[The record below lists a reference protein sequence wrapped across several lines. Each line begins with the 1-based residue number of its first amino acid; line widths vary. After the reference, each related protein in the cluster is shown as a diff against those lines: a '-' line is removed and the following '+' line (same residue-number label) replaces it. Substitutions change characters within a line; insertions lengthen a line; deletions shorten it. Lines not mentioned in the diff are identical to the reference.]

1 MGEKCKNMSNHNDL
15 VKVKEIKGLE
25 ERLFERAAEAHFIL
39 KDGIVVKS
47 NRHARR
53 IFLSEDTEWIGFDP
67 FDRESGLFKYLPDE
81 ESLLKTK
88 LVKARESGKVIKM
101 KILSR
106 RVDGIEFHSELKIT
120 QVQDGIEDLQ
130 VQDISERMYFDRAIR
145 ESEER
150 FRKLS
155 QFAMEGIA
163 IIKNGIIKD
172 ANDQFAV
179 MFGHD
184 KVPIGD
190 NILEYIDDRDWQRLA
205 ARRNWGMHCEL
216 RGKTKQGKPIYLEAT
231 RSESGKDDEQ
241 LLMVYDITDRKR
253 TEFDLLQTKERFR
266 MLVESSPI
274 GLFLIVEGRIKYT
287 NAGGLD
293 IMNQR
298 VEDSVYDELF
308 TSFFKGKEKDIIN
321 EDLEKVR
328 EGERPPYR
336 EVMMSL
342 QDDTEKEVGIRM
354 SLSFHDRQPAIQV
367 TINDLSTRIQLIR
380 EQMRATHAEESNVML
395 KEEIKKHKQTQA
407 KLREAEEL
415 NRSIIESS
423 IDMIVAFD
431 MKGNLMQ
438 YNHAF
443 AVEFG
448 LDPTKNKKIK
458 FNKLLANNDDAKEV
472 WDGLRNRNYYSGE
485 VVGKRLSG
493 ESFSIFISVATMRDE
508 DGMELGAMG
517 VGRDVTDLKIAEE
530 ELKASEER
538 YRDILDH
545 ASDIIFVVDSHGSFT
560 YANPSFFKKLG
571 YTEKTIATITI
582 HDVYED
588 LPRTKKSWL
597 KSLDGDEGERV
608 FIGSEG
614 ERLTMIGGTTAQY
627 DSNRNPVG
635 LRGIY
640 LDISEILIQRSK
652 AKVSEA
658 KLNAIFDTTENL
670 LMFTLNKGSQITSYN
685 QNFINE
691 VNEIFEGKL
700 NLNDHFIDVMNNRIS
715 DESGAKD
722 MPYFSKAF
730 NGIAQDF
737 EVPILDQNNIERWYQ
752 IFLNPITFNNEVNEI
767 SCISYEITDRKEA
780 DKKIR
785 LALKEK
791 EVLLQE
797 VHHRVKNNLQ
807 VISSLMNL
815 QRSFVSDPTLVQV
828 LEESQS
834 RISTMSYIHESL
846 YRNADFSS
854 ISFGEYLDRLST
866 NLINTYSTPDC
877 KVNYMPV
884 LDKVNLPLDQAIPC
898 GLIVNELVS
907 NVCKYAFKGRKNGDF
922 HLRVQ
927 EIGGRVEIEVSDN
940 GVGLPKDFDEKKGD
954 SLGIYLIHALV
965 EQLGGEIKIE
975 SAKQG
980 RKGSSFL
987 ISFESQNQT

>member
-1 MGEKCKNMSNHNDL
+1 MGIKCRNLNNHNDL
-15 VKVKEIKGLE
+15 VVVKELKGLE
-25 ERLFERAAEAHFIL
+25 EKLFERAPEAHFIL
-39 KDGIVVKS
+39 KDGVVVKS

-53 IFLSEDTEWIGFDP
+53 IFHTEDVEWLGFDP
-67 FDRESGLFKYLPDE
+67 FDSNEGLFKYLPDE
-81 ESLLKTK
+81 ENILKTK
-88 LVKARESGKVIKM
+88 LTKARKTGKVIKM
-101 KILSR
+101 KILSKR
-106 RVDGIEFHSELKIT
+106 IDGIEFHSELKIA
-120 QVQDGIEDLQ
+120 QIQDGIEDLQ
-130 VQDISERMYFDRAIR
+130 IQDISERIYFDRAIR

-190 NILEYIDDRDWQRLA
+190 SVLEYIDDRDWQRLA
-205 ARRNWGMHCEL
+205 AKRNWGMHCEL
-216 RGKTKQGKPIYLEAT
+216 RGLTKQGKPIYLEAT
-231 RSESGKDDEQ
+231 RSESGKDNEQ

-253 TEFDLLQTKERFR
+253 IEFDLLQTKERFR

-298 VEDSVYDELF
+298 FEDSIYDELF
-308 TSFFKGKEKDIIN
+308 TKFFRNKEKDIISD
-321 EDLEKVR
+321 DLEKVR

-342 QDDTEKEVGIRM
+342 QDGSEKEVGIRM
-354 SLSFHDRQPAIQV
+354 SLSFHDRQPAIQI
-367 TINDLSTRIQLIR
+367 TINDLSTRIQLMR
-380 EQMRATHAEESNVML
+380 EQLRATLAEESNLML
-395 KEEIKKHKQTQA
+395 KEEIKKHKQTQS

-448 LDPTKNKKIK
+448 IDHTKKKNIK
-458 FNKLLANNDDAKEV
+458 FNKLLAKKEEAQEV
-472 WDGLRNRNYYSGE
+472 WDWLRNRNYYSGE
-485 VVGKRLSG
+485 VLGKRLSG
-493 ESFSIFISVATMRDE
+493 ETFSMFISVATMRDE
-508 DGMELGAMG
+508 EGKELGAMG

-538 YRDILDH
+538 YRDILDN
-545 ASDIIFVVDSHGSFT
+545 ASDIIFVVDSYGAFT
-560 YANPSFFKKLG
+560 YANPAFFEKLG
-571 YTEKTIATITI
+571 YTEETIASVTI

-588 LPRTKKSWL
+588 LPITKKNWL
-597 KSLDGDEGERV
+597 KKLDGDEGERV
-608 FIGSEG
+608 LVGSGG
-614 ERLTMIGGTTAQY
+614 ERLTMIGGTTTQY
-627 DSNRNPVG
+627 DTNGAPVG

-640 LDISEILIQRSK
+640 LDISEMLRQKSK

-658 KLNAIFDTTENL
+658 KLNAIFNTTENL
-670 LMFTLNKGSQITSYN
+670 LMFTLNKYRQITSYN
-685 QNFINE
+685 QNFKNMVDE
-691 VNEIFEGKL
+691 LFDG
-700 NLNDHFIDVMNNRIS
+700 NLDQKTNFIETIKKRIS
-715 DESGAKD
+715 EDSGVKD
-722 MPYFSKAF
+722 TPYFSKAF
-730 NGIAQDF
+730 SGIAQDF
-737 EVPILDQNNIERWYQ
+737 EVPIFDQNQNERWYQ
-752 IFLNPITFNNEVNEI
+752 IFLNPISFNDEVSEI
-767 SCISYEITDRKEA
+767 SCITYDITDRKEA

-791 EVLLQE
+791 EILLQE

-815 QRSFVSDPTLVQV
+815 QRSFVSDPSLVHV

-854 ISFGEYLDRLST
+854 ISFSEYLDRLSK
-866 NLINTYSTPDC
+866 NLVNSYSTPDC
-877 KVNYMPV
+877 KVHYKPN
-884 LDKVNLPLDQAIPC
+884 LDEVKLPLDQAIPC

-907 NVCKYAFKGRKNGDF
+907 NVLKYAFKGRVEGDF
-922 HLRVQ
+922 YLRVQ
-927 EIGGRVEIEVSDN
+927 EKRGRVEIEVADN
-940 GVGLPKDFDEKKGD
+940 GVGLPKNFEEKKSD
-954 SLGIYLIHALV
+954 SLGIYLIYALI
-965 EQLGGEIKIE
+965 EQLGGEIIIE
-975 SAKQG
+975 STNQG
-980 RKGSSFL
+980 REGSSFL
-987 ISFESQNQT
+987 ISFDIQNQT

>member
-1 MGEKCKNMSNHNDL
+1 MAVKCKNLNNHNDL
-15 VKVKEIKGLE
+15 AAVKDLKGLE
-25 ERLFERAAEAHFIL
+25 EKLFERAAEAHFIL
-39 KDGIVVKS
+39 KDGVVVKS

-53 IFLSEDTEWIGFDP
+53 IFHNENIDWVGFDP
-67 FDRESGLFKYLPDE
+67 FHPEEGLFKYLPDE
-81 ESLLKTK
+81 ESLLKSK
-88 LVKARESGKVIKM
+88 LEKARETGKVIKM
-101 KILSR
+101 KILSK
-106 RVDGIEFHSELKIT
+106 RVDGIEFHSELKIA
-120 QVQDGIEDLQ
+120 QIQDGIEDLQ

-163 IIKNGIIKD
+163 IIRDGIIKD

-190 NILEYIDDRDWQRLA
+190 NIIDYIDDRDWQRLF

-216 RGKTKQGKPIYLEAT
+216 RGLTKQGKPIYLEAT
-231 RSESGKDDEQ
+231 RSESGKDSEQ

-253 TEFDLLQTKERFR
+253 IEFDLLQTKERFR

-274 GLFLIVEGRIKYT
+274 GLFLVVDGRIKYT

-293 IMNQR
+293 ILNER
-298 VEDSVYDELF
+298 IEDSVYDELF
-308 TSFFKGKEKDIIN
+308 TSFFKGKEKDIIS

-336 EVMMSL
+336 EVMISL
-342 QDDTEKEVGIRM
+342 LDSSEKEVGVRM
-354 SLSFHDRQPAIQV
+354 SLSLHDRQPAIQV
-367 TINDLSTRIQLIR
+367 TVNDLSTRIQLMR
-380 EQMRATHAEESNVML
+380 EQVRATLAEESNVML
-395 KEEIKKHKQTQA
+395 KEEIEKHKQTQV

-431 MKGNLMQ
+431 MKGNTLQ

-448 LDPTKNKKIK
+448 IDPTKKHDLKFNQIISNKKD
-458 FNKLLANNDDAKEV
+458 LQAV
-472 WDGLRNRNYYSGE
+472 WDGVKNRNYYSGE

-493 ESFSIFISVATMRDE
+493 EKFSMFISVATMRDE
-508 DGMELGAMG
+508 EGKELGAMG
-517 VGRDVTDLKIAEE
+517 VGRDITDLKIAEQ

-538 YRDILDH
+538 YRDILDN
-545 ASDIIFVVDSHGSFT
+545 ASDIIYVVDSYGSFT
-560 YANPSFFKKLG
+560 YANPAFFEKLG
-571 YTEKTIATITI
+571 YTEKTIADVTIKDI
-582 HDVYED
+582 YEGA
-588 LPRTKKSWL
+588 PKGKNWIN
-597 KSLDGDEGERV
+597 KMDGLQGEQV
-608 FIGSEG
+608 FLGTNG
-614 ERLTMIGGTTAQY
+614 ERLTVIGGTTAQY
-627 DSNRNPVG
+627 DSKGTPVG
-635 LRGIY
+635 LRGIH
-640 LDISEILIQRSK
+640 LDITEMIKQRSK

-658 KLNAIFDTTENL
+658 KLNAIFNTTENL
-670 LMFTLNKGSQITSYN
+670 LMFTLNKERQITSYN
-685 QNFINE
+685 ENFKNITDQM
-691 VNEIFEGKL
+691 FEDPLDYSG
-700 NLNDHFIDVMNNRIS
+700 HFIDFMNQRIS
-715 DESGAKD
+715 DESGVKD
-722 MPYFSKAF
+722 EPYFTKAF

-737 EVPILDQNNIERWYQ
+737 EVPFSDREGVERWYH
-752 IFLNPITFNNEVNEI
+752 IFLNPISFNEEVNEI
-767 SCISYEITDRKEA
+767 SCIAYEITDRKES

-791 EVLLQE
+791 EILLQE

-828 LEESQS
+828 LDESQS

-846 YRNADFSS
+846 YRNTDFSS
-854 ISFGEYLDRLST
+854 ISFAEYLDRLST
-866 NLINTYSTPDC
+866 NLVNSYSTPDC
-877 KVNYMPV
+877 KVNYIPT
-884 LDKVNLPLDQAIPC
+884 LDEVNLPLDQAIPC

-907 NVCKYAFKGRKNGDF
+907 NVLKYAFKGRSEGDF
-922 HLRVQ
+922 YLIVQ
-927 EIGGRVEIEVSDN
+927 EVKGVVEIEVADN
-940 GVGLPKDFDEKKGD
+940 GVGLPENFHDKKND
-954 SLGIYLIHALV
+954 SLGIYLIYALI

-975 SAKQG
+975 STSDG
-980 RKGSSFL
+980 REGSSFL
-987 ISFESQNQT
+987 ISFDLQN

>member
-1 MGEKCKNMSNHNDL
+1 MENL
-15 VKVKEIKGLE
+15 KGLE
-25 ERLFERAAEAHFIL
+25 EKLFERAAEAHFIL

-47 NRHARR
+47 NRHAKR
-53 IFLSEDTEWIGFDP
+53 IFHVDEDEWAGFNP
-67 FDRESGLFKYLPDE
+67 FDSEKGLFKYLPDE
-81 ESLLKTK
+81 ESLLKSK
-88 LVKARESGKVIKM
+88 LDKARQTGKVIKM

-106 RVDGIEFHSELKIT
+106 RDDGIEFHSELKIA
-120 QVQDGIEDLQ
+120 QIQDNIEDLQ
-130 VQDISERMYFDRAIR
+130 IQDISERMYFDRAIR

-190 NILEYIDDRDWQRLA
+190 NILDYIDDRDWQRLS

-216 RGKTKQGKPIYLEAT
+216 RGITKQGKPIYVEAT
-231 RSESGKDDEQ
+231 RSESGKDGEQ

-253 TEFDLLQTKERFR
+253 IEFDLLQTKERFR

-274 GLFLIVEGRIKYT
+274 GLFLVVDGRIKYT

-293 IMNQR
+293 ILNER

-308 TSFFKGKEKDIIN
+308 TSFFKGKEKDIIS

-336 EVMMSL
+336 EVMMTLFDGS
-342 QDDTEKEVGIRM
+342 DKEVGVRM
-354 SLSFHDRQPAIQV
+354 SLSFHDRQPAIQI
-367 TINDLSTRIQLIR
+367 TLNDLSTRIQLMR
-380 EQMRATHAEESNVML
+380 EQMRATLAEESNVML
-395 KEEIKKHKQTQA
+395 KEEITKHKKTQS

-431 MKGNLMQ
+431 MKGNLLQ

-448 LDPTKNKKIK
+448 IDPSKKKQLK
-458 FNKLLANNDDAKEV
+458 FNQIIANKNDSQEV
-472 WDGLRNRNYYSGE
+472 WDGVKNRNYYSGE
-485 VVGKRLSG
+485 ILGKRISG
-493 ESFSIFISVATMRDE
+493 ETFSMFISVATMRDE
-508 DGMELGAMG
+508 DGNELGAMG
-517 VGRDVTDLKIAEE
+517 VGRDITDLKLAEE

-538 YRDILDH
+538 YREILDN
-545 ASDIIFVVDSHGSFT
+545 ASDIIYVVDSYGSFT
-560 YANPSFFKKLG
+560 YANPAFFEKLG
-571 YTEKTIATITI
+571 YTESTIANITI
-582 HDVYED
+582 HDIYEG
-588 LPRTKKSWL
+588 LPKGKSWI
-597 KSLDGDEGERV
+597 KKLDGTEGEEV
-608 FIGSEG
+608 FLGANG
-614 ERLTMIGGTTAQY
+614 DRLTVIGGGSAQY
-627 DSNRNPVG
+627 DSNGVAVG
-635 LRGIY
+635 FRGIH
-640 LDISEILIQRSK
+640 LDITDIIKEQSK

-658 KLNAIFDTTENL
+658 KLNAIFNTTENL
-670 LMFTLNKGSQITSYN
+670 LMFTLNKDRQITSYN
-685 QNFINE
+685 DNFAALSE
-691 VNEIFEGKL
+691 RLFKGKL
-700 NLNDHFIDVMNNRIS
+700 DHSGHFIDTVKERIS
-715 DESGAKD
+715 DESGIKETL
-722 MPYFSKAF
+722 FFTKAF

-737 EVPILDQNNIERWYQ
+737 EVPIHNENGEEKWYQ
-752 IFLNPITFNNEVNEI
+752 VFLNPISFNDTVNEI
-767 SCISYEITDRKEA
+767 SCITYEITDRKEA

-791 EVLLQE
+791 EILLQE

-815 QRSFVSDPTLVQV
+815 QRSFVSDPSLVQV
-828 LEESQS
+828 LDESQA

-846 YRNADFSS
+846 YRTADFSS
-854 ISFGEYLDRLST
+854 ISFSEYLDRLST
-866 NLINTYSTPDC
+866 NLVNSYSKPDC
-877 KVNYMPV
+877 TVYYNPTLSEVKLT
-884 LDKVNLPLDQAIPC
+884 LDKAIPC

-907 NVCKYAFKGRKNGDF
+907 NVMKYAFKGRKEGNFNLSVKEVKGF
-922 HLRVQ
+922 
-927 EIGGRVEIEVSDN
+927 VEIEVSDD
-940 GVGLPKDFDEKKGD
+940 GVGLPDDFEKRKDD
-954 SLGIYLIHALV
+954 SLGIYLVYALI

-975 SAKQG
+975 SSKEG

-987 ISFESQNQT
+987 ISFEI